1 MNVVVTR
8 NRVDYN
14 SSFVKVSTLEEANSI
29 VGTID
34 VLVYNNSNET
44 RESIIEN
51 IGHLKDKVKKIIYIC
66 NEKNTDMAIKMLVLG
81 SDGKYFDDEFFL
93 ESSIELDNLIS
104 SLDEVSELAEM
115 GGVNVLS
122 DFFNRYLKNG
132 SSDFNANY
140 LMVVKDAVNDIMAD
154 FNQKSVEML
163 QMSETA
169 TDVFLTTSMLL
180 SDIKKEKESMK
191 SLVEKMTSSINDTS
205 IKKPRVGSN
214 VLYYPRVQYL
224 KERSIIR
231 IKEIGSVKFLLSF
244 CLGLQMYLDKI
255 KTLKPKLIVI
265 EPLGDIIESEYNDFT
280 WVSSNT
286 KGFSEFSDS
295 IVFTNTPNRDI
306 LNRLLDDAK
315 YDIFIVLDR
324 TVTDKD
330 HILNCKGNV
339 KYAISGN
346 NIIDKFKLDRKCCF
360 SSIVEVTGSMFT
372 IPLFPEYPTIKYNR
386 EMMYLNELGQY
397 YDKLLIDIRYRGY

>member
-306 LNRLLDDAK
+306 LNRLLDDTK

-330 HILNCKGNV
+330 HILNCIGNV
-339 KYAISGN
+339 V
-346 NIIDKFKLDRKCCF
+346 FL
-360 SSIVEVTGSMFT
+360 
-372 IPLFPEYPTIKYNR
+372 
-386 EMMYLNELGQY
+386 Q
-397 YDKLLIDIRYRGY
+397 